1 MITLLKNNFKRKE
14 IQTRNSG
21 RKTNIGLLEARRA
34 KNKKKKEV
42 LFSQFLSRY
51 TQWMK
56 SRKKLLQTGFSFKPK
71 RKRTPSHLFS
81 FSQKEKKTFFLSR
94 IRYPEIIIRSNYGNS
109 IITILN
115 PFGKVIRSFSC
126 GHLGFKKAKRSSY
139 YASLQ
144 LGFFVGNFIKK
155 TFLVGKKPPR
165 SKFLLRVRGF
175 GFGKKAALKGLRS
188 RLRRRRCFLSLIFDA
203 GVPHNG
209 CRVRKKKRK

>member
-1 MITLLKNNFKRKE
+1 
-14 IQTRNSG
+14 
-21 RKTNIGLLEARRA
+21 
-34 KNKKKKEV
+34 
-42 LFSQFLSRY
+42 
-51 TQWMK
+51 
-56 SRKKLLQTGFSFKPK
+56 
-71 RKRTPSHLFS
+71 
-81 FSQKEKKTFFLSR
+81 
-94 IRYPEIIIRSNYGNS
+94 
-109 IITILN
+109 
-115 PFGKVIRSFSC
+115 VIRSFSC

-155 TFLVGKKPPR
+155 TFLIGKKPPR